1 MAEKV
6 NLAEKLGLFDDHWQP
21 RIVARIN
28 DNDVHIMKVQGEFVW
43 HKHDDSDDF
52 FLARATSRSICV
64 TATSSLTRGSCSS
77 FPAGRAWP
85 ARRRRSGDSGH
96 RTAGTPNHR

>member
-28 DNDVHIMKVQGEFVW
+28 DDDVRIIKVQGEFVW
-43 HKHDDSDDF
+43 DKHDDSDDF
-52 FLARATSRSICV
+52 FLARAI
-64 TATSSLTRGSCSS
+64 
-77 FPAGRAWP
+77 
-85 ARRRRSGDSGH
+85 
-96 RTAGTPNHR
+96 